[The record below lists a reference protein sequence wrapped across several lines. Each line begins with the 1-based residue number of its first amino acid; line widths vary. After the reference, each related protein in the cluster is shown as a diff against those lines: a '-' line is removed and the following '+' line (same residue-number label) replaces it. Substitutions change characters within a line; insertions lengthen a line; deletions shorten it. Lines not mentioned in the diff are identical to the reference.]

1 MDFNE
6 LKKQIKKH
14 VPELI
19 FFSISKFDINNEQN
33 NNNNRHSNQITISN
47 TSVKYKHDSIVLD
60 FLNKYK

>member
-14 VPELI
+14 ELI